1 MNDDNVRFFQ
11 WIMGDRKGEVMI
23 FDKIESEG
31 SDIFI
36 VFKDNSRINENL
48 VAEINEK
55 DLTGKFMAEIDS
67 PNNTWSFKDEWV
79 GREEERWE
87 WRDETNPTE
96 KVCVQPVIPGRKVTK
111 LIPPKPTPKT
121 KSNFGAI
128 TILEPVIKYVEIEK
142 PVEKKTDTS
151 DPIYILMS
159 TSKKIDTE
167 IDMNIIVSLPPQTL
181 YNIAKES
188 FDEGQKKIVE
198 YIIENITVNEIKEA
212 LKIAITK
219 MYENLNG
226 PHI

>member
-1 MNDDNVRFFQ
+1 
-11 WIMGDRKGEVMI
+11 
-23 FDKIESEG
+23 
-31 SDIFI
+31 
-36 VFKDNSRINENL
+36 
-48 VAEINEK
+48 
-55 DLTGKFMAEIDS
+55 
-67 PNNTWSFKDEWV
+67 V